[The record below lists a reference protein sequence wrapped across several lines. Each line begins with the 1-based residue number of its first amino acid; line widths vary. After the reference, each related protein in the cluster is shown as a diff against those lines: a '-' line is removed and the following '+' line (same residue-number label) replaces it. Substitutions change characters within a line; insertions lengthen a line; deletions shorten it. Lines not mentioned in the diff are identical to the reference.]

1 MNKASY
7 YVNEYANTLLLY
19 YENGNERAFNDII
32 TKIYLD
38 LCNDADEIC
47 EMRHSKTAN
56 TLLGALRD
64 TNNKW
69 NAIRR
74 GFEKRIGLPIIK
86 ENGFVNVWFDTMP
99 EIKHLYE
106 KRYGAI

>member
-38 LCNDADEIC
+38 LCNDVDEIC
-47 EMRHSKTAN
+47 EMRHSKTAT
-56 TLLGALRD
+56 TLLGAMRD

-74 GFEKRIGLPIIK
+74 GFEKKIGLPVLTK
-86 ENGFVNVWFDTMP
+86 NGFINSWF
-99 EIKHLYE
+99 E
-106 KRYGAI
+106 KNTGN